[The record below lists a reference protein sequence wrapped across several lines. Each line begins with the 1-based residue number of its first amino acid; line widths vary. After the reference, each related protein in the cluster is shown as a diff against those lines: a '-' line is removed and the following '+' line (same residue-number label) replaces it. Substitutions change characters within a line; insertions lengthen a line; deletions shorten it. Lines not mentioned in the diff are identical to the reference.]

1 MIITHTGIPLQ
12 PEVRIQQQIWKGLRQ
27 GTWGGHGAWASPE
40 VVADGATV
48 LAVGATGGEDQGYGR
63 GRFDEPGAG
72 DRGVDGV
79 GGGGV
84 RGRGGAGGGGDGAGG
99 GEGGEGED
107 AGVADAEGAGGGGA
121 GDPGCGVA
129 AVPAGV
135 AVVHAGGDG
144 GRSAVAGVDAACAA
158 GAGGAGA
165 GVRAPVGAR
174 WLWPVDVVVG
184 E

>member
-40 VVADGATV
+40 VVAGGATV

-79 GGGGV
+79 GVGGV
-84 RGRGGAGGGGDGAGG
+84 RGRGGAGGGADRAA
-99 GEGGEGED
+99 GGEGED

-129 AVPAGV
+129 AGP
-135 AVVHAGGDG
+135 
-144 GRSAVAGVDAACAA
+144 
-158 GAGGAGA
+158 AGGAGVYGCGGRGPGA
-165 GVRAPVGAR
+165 TCWRCGRRAC
-174 WLWPVDVVVG
+174 
-184 E
+184 